1 MHIEPYTSVLIDE
14 KATSNI
20 ISAVLLMLIFVGMLS
35 SAVSFAVPILGKAA
49 AAIEMQRA
57 KDVLSLID
65 AAIKTNPQET
75 LEYRLYNGYLNAENQ
90 RIDLLLINSSTGLT
104 NESIVLNSTTLYLKI
119 LSNNKNLNPSLN
131 FQNYKV
137 QDYPSPSISYTPDI
151 SLQMQNGNKTLNLAL
166 SEIYYDALPQP
177 GYHRIRFSSESCSHS
192 YPENYTVHI
201 IYHQYNRSRYYFNIS
216 RVDLEI
222 KKISM
227 WDEEWRG

>member
-1 MHIEPYTSVLIDE
+1 MLIEPYTSVLIDE

-20 ISAVLLMLIFVGMLS
+20 VSAVLLMLIFAGMLS
-35 SAVSFAVPILGKAA
+35 SAISFAVPMLGNAA
-49 AAIEMQRA
+49 AVIEMQRA

-65 AAIKTNPQET
+65 AAIRTNPQET

-90 RIDLLLINSSTGLT
+90 RIDLLLINSSD
-104 NESIVLNSTTLYLKI
+104 NSIERTIRLNSSALY
-119 LSNNKNLNPSLN
+119 
-131 FQNYKV
+131 YKV
-137 QDYPSPSISYTPDI
+137 QEYPSPSISYAPDI
-151 SLQMQNGNKTLNLAL
+151 SLQMQNDSKTLNLAM
-166 SEIYYDALPQP
+166 SEIYYDAFPQP
-177 GYHRIRFSSESCSHS
+177 GYHRIRLCSESFNYS

-222 KKISM
+222 RKISV